1 MSPARR
7 WLVVERLAAYAPEL
21 NPVEGLW
28 ACLKGGDL
36 ANRCCDTIDEM
47 AEVTMA
53 APSGSAAPLISCS
66 GSSGRLGSGSMDVTA
81 TNEIL

>member
-7 WLVVERLAAYAPEL
+7 WLVVERLPAYAPEL

-28 ACLKGGDL
+28 ACLKSDDL

-53 APSGSAAPLISCS
+53 GTERISRPPDLLFWFLRKARLPIH
-66 GSSGRLGSGSMDVTA
+66 GRHRD
-81 TNEIL
+81 